1 VIATMDA
8 SAAGDDPAAQICASL
23 LHSESW
29 TAGRLCRPGDCAD
42 LVRGRPGRTGL
53 QAAEVGTIREAPA
66 AACGTELRHRKLT
79 CEATHGWPEAKPHRC
94 QRFHSNRGAEDRGS
108 STQIL
113 PAIAPR
119 RRSAAGHPDRIAP
132 MSPVGISRC
141 ATHVVSRSAQ
151 SGDRHNRRSRAGVS
165 SGLPSVATGNSG
177 SKAPP
182 AGWNTPPV
190 S

>member
-79 CEATHGWPEAKPHRC
+79 CEATHGWPGETSSVPALSLQSR
-94 QRFHSNRGAEDRGS
+94 RRGS
-108 STQIL
+108 
-113 PAIAPR
+113 
-119 RRSAAGHPDRIAP
+119 G
-132 MSPVGISRC
+132 
-141 ATHVVSRSAQ
+141 
-151 SGDRHNRRSRAGVS
+151 
-165 SGLPSVATGNSG
+165 
-177 SKAPP
+177 
-182 AGWNTPPV
+182 
-190 S
+190 